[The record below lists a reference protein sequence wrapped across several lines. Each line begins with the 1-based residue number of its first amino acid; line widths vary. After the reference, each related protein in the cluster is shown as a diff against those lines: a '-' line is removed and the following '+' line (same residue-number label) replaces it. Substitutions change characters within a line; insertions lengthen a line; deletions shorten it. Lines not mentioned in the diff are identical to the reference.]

1 MNTRKVVR
9 EPGGLCMSSTLHI
22 DNALDNAA
30 RALLAALLAMICWS
44 AMAVNAQSFPTRPI
58 TVIVPFSAGGSTDI
72 AVRALTTAAAKTLGQ
87 PIVIENRT
95 GAGGTLGPASMAN
108 ARPDGYT
115 LSQMPISLFRIPHMQ
130 KVAFDPVNDFTWIA
144 MVSGY
149 TFGVV
154 VRADS
159 PFKSFRDLIAFA
171 RANPGK
177 LTYAT
182 PGTGTSL
189 HITMEDI
196 AAREGVEFT
205 HVPFKGQADGTTA
218 LLGGHVM
225 VQADTTGW
233 GELVEAGK
241 LRLLV
246 TWGAERTRRWPNVPI
261 LKEVGYDI
269 VANSPYG
276 FAGPRGMDPK
286 VVRILHDALRR
297 ALDDPDY
304 IKTLTRLDQDNFYL
318 SSEDYAAYAKRTFA
332 SERLFIEKLGL
343 SAK

>member
-1 MNTRKVVR
+1 
-9 EPGGLCMSSTLHI
+9 
-22 DNALDNAA
+22 AA
-30 RALLAALLAMICWS
+30 
-44 AMAVNAQSFPTRPI
+44 
-58 TVIVPFSAGGSTDI
+58 
-72 AVRALTTAAAKTLGQ
+72 
-87 PIVIENRT
+87 
-95 GAGGTLGPASMAN
+95 

-130 KVAFDPVNDFTWIA
+130 KVAFDPVNDFTWVA

-159 PFKSFRDLIAFA
+159 PFKTFRDVVAFA

-182 PGTGTSL
+182 PGNGTSL

-196 AAREGVEFT
+196 AAREGLTLT
-205 HVPFKGQADGTTA
+205 HVPYKGQADGTAA

-225 VQADTTGW
+225 VQADATGW
-233 GELVEAGK
+233 AELVETGK

-246 TWGAERTRRWPNVPI
+246 TWGAERSRRWPNVPT

-276 FAGPRGMDPK
+276 IAGPRGMDPK
-286 VVRILHDALRR
+286 IARLLQDAFRK
-297 ALDDPDY
+297 ALDDPEY
-304 IKTLTRLDQDNFYL
+304 IKTIARLDQDNYYL
-318 SSEDYAAYAKRTFA
+318 SSEDYAAYAKRTYGT
-332 SERLFIEKLGL
+332 ERLFLEKLGL
-343 SAK
+343 AARP